1 MAKREK
7 YTKIKKMLNKKP
19 PTPQGLLTPEELA
32 YFKTICP
39 NWAELKQGGLSSLI
53 YSTADKKK
61 AARIK
66 AKLDPMK
73 ITFAMIPVE
82 ADWSKRRETPGSV
95 SPEGAEAIKGV
106 INHLRE
112 KGLPRVN

>member
-53 YSTADKKK
+53 YFTADKKR
-61 AARIK
+61 ANRIK
-66 AKLDPMK
+66 AILEPMK
-73 ITFAMIPVE
+73 VSFAMIPVE
-82 ADWSKRRETPGSV
+82 PDRSKMIETPGSI
-95 SPEGAEAIKGV
+95 SPEGAEALTRMLKG
-106 INHLRE
+106 IRE
-112 KGLPRVN
+112 KGLPEVN